1 MPMYF
6 CKRTN
11 RHFIQFNYKGK
22 TIKRRLPHG
31 TTKEDA
37 DKLEVK
43 IKHELFF
50 ESNGITERHET
61 LWETF
66 VDRVYLEY
74 VAANN
79 PASLEKAIVICK
91 ASLPFLKGMSLRAIK
106 PAHLEKFK
114 ASRLNTLT
122 RHGHVR
128 KPSTVHREMS
138 IISRVFSM
146 AVDNDLC
153 DYNPVSRVRLPTF
166 DNTQDRILE
175 MVDEEKFFL
184 SFRNS
189 LQRDICRT
197 VVYTGLRQNDVL
209 ALSDKHINWDRK
221 EIVLTQGKT
230 KRIVKIPMNEVVQ
243 EILERRT
250 GKDLFFPSYRSGN
263 KLLSIKNGIRFACI
277 RAGIPLLTIRDLR
290 RTFGTWL
297 HELGFDDATIASLLG
312 HSDLRSVHRYKRGKA
327 IKFHAVAALENRGKI
342 ASMSANLPNGLGES
356 AANCLENMVEMRRIE
371 LLASAL
377 RTNSTPMQI
386 H

>member
-1 MPMYF
+1 MAMYF
-6 CKRTN
+6 DKKTK
-11 RHFIQFNYKGK
+11 RHFIQFNYRGK
-22 TIKRRLPHG
+22 TIKRRLPEG

-50 ESNGITERHET
+50 ESNGITARQET
-61 LWETF
+61 LWESF
-66 VDRVYLEY
+66 VDRVYLEH

-79 PASLEKAIVICK
+79 PANLERAIHVCK
-91 ASLPFLKGMSLRAIK
+91 ISMPFLKGMSLRQIK
-106 PAHLEKFK
+106 PADIERFK
-114 ASRLNTLT
+114 ASRLTTLT

-128 KPSTVHREMS
+128 KPSTIHREMS

-153 DYNPVSRVRLPTF
+153 DYNPVSRVRLPAF

-175 MVDEEKFFL
+175 MHDEERFFL
-184 SFRNS
+184 GFRNS

-209 ALSDKHINWDRK
+209 SLGEKHVNWDRR

-230 KRIVKIPMNEVVQ
+230 KRIVKIPMNAVVCNV
-243 EILERRT
+243 LDKRR
-250 GKDLFFPSYRSGN
+250 GGDFFFPSYRTGSR
-263 KLLSIKNGIRFACI
+263 LLSIKNGIRFACI
-277 RAGIPLLTIRDLR
+277 RAGIPILTIRDLR

-297 HELGFDDATIASLLG
+297 HELGYDDATVASLLG
-312 HSDLRSVHRYKRGKA
+312 HSDLRSVHRYKRGKM
-327 IKFHAVAALENRGKI
+327 IKQHAVSALENRANF
-342 ASMSANLPNGLGES
+342 ASMSAIRHEPLETVPPNLLKV
-356 AANCLENMVEMRRIE
+356 MVEMRGIE
-371 LLASAL
+371 PLTSAL
-377 RTNSTPMQI
+377 RMNESAGLG